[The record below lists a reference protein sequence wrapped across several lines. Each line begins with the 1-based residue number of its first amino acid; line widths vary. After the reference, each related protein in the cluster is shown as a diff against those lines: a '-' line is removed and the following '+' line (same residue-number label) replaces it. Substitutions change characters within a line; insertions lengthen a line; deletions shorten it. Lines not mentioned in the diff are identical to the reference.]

1 MNMEHTIE
9 ESRTDITSTDQFVTF
24 IIGNEVFGVEVLKV
38 QEIIGMT
45 HITHVPNTLP
55 YMKGVINLRGSVV
68 PVIDMRKKIGL
79 EEIEYTAFTVII
91 ITEVRGRLIGMIVDS
106 VQDVVAIPVEKIQD
120 AIHFTSQVATDYIKG
135 IGQVDNNLVIILDVD
150 KLLTTDELA
159 RIKTE

>member
-55 YMKGVINLRGSVV
+55 YMKGVINLRG
-68 PVIDMRKKIGL
+68 
-79 EEIEYTAFTVII
+79 
-91 ITEVRGRLIGMIVDS
+91 
-106 VQDVVAIPVEKIQD
+106 
-120 AIHFTSQVATDYIKG
+120 
-135 IGQVDNNLVIILDVD
+135 
-150 KLLTTDELA
+150 
-159 RIKTE
+159 